1 MDKLNVLH
9 CKCPGVCTFNFK
21 ELLGVALEKMV
32 GDVNL
37 KEVIFG
43 STVDACSLA
52 VEKQCQ

>member
-1 MDKLNVLH
+1 MLH